1 MRGINHAL
9 LGCYTILFKAVGN
22 LCKVVAEIVC
32 NPKRAESFEIPLIK
46 IRSVLVSQLAILC
59 GIQTSNH
66 IRIYRL
72 KYSETDPS
80 YSNAQKVPV
89 L

>member
-9 LGCYTILFKAVGN
+9 LGCYTFTLKAVDN

-32 NPKRAESFEIPLIK
+32 NPKRAESFEIPLFK
-46 IRSVLVSQLAILC
+46 IRSILVSLLAILC

-66 IRIYRL
+66 IRI
-72 KYSETDPS
+72 
-80 YSNAQKVPV
+80 QV
-89 L
+89 

>member
-9 LGCYTILFKAVGN
+9 LGCYTFMFKAVGN

-32 NPKRAESFEIPLIK
+32 NTKRAERFEIPLFK
-46 IRSVLVSQLAILC
+46 IRSILFSLLAILC

-66 IRIYRL
+66 IRI
-72 KYSETDPS
+72 
-80 YSNAQKVPV
+80 QV
-89 L
+89 